1 MLLRALEL
9 SSIFAELGKL
19 LCKLLPDRMQLNS
32 SESSDQFIMLSYLL
46 NLVGW
51 SWRDLFSTHF
61 TIFFFFWVAAIWE
74 VPGWWTGM
82 VGYYKICKTGRNYQ
96 NEFYG
101 LAWAVTVSKTNCLL
115 VIPLICNIRG
125 MVLFFIY
132 TTPFNWQSI
141 SLSGLYE
148 CDIFLSYFDL
158 AVSTNIYKVDCVC
171 FAICKVEYVYT
182 YIHTHTIFLLVPWMD
197 SNIS

>member
-1 MLLRALEL
+1 MVLKG
-9 SSIFAELGKL
+9 SILYSFH
-19 LCKLLPDRMQLNS
+19 
-32 SESSDQFIMLSYLL
+32 YL
-46 NLVGW
+46 
-51 SWRDLFSTHF
+51 
-61 TIFFFFWVAAIWE
+61 FFFFWVAAIWE

-158 AVSTNIYKVDCVC
+158 AVSTNIYKVDCV
-171 FAICKVEYVYT
+171 YT
-182 YIHTHTIFLLVPWMD
+182 YQMPRVRLFVKQTSEPDWGNEWTVLF
-197 SNIS
+197 